1 MKKKMCSL
9 LVISSFLLSAT
20 FAAAG
25 SLDENHIKLKVNGAY
40 LIYSKG
46 ELPFVDKNNRTLIPL
61 RVIADFINGKTTW
74 DSKAKSVQIEAK
86 DFKLKAVLNE
96 KGATINGKKIASD
109 TSLTL
114 KNGTTLVP
122 AKWIAE
128 GLGASLK
135 WDEKNKIISL
145 DDNRFFQAGPLER
158 MNNEEHKESSMDT
171 QIVPQSI
178 GYQTVEGEEQ
188 LKITLKNLSTSTYT
202 SQQIQDHLLVY
213 IDPNHFIEEGT
224 NGNTNSDRSGLRL
237 IDEIKPN
244 KTYAYTLPVG
254 RLDQKQLQTDV
265 PQYAFVRY
273 FIYR

>member
-1 MKKKMCSL
+1 MKKILCSL
-9 LVISSFLLSAT
+9 LVISSVLLSVTSAT
-20 FAAAG
+20 AG
-25 SLDENHIKLKVNGAY
+25 SLNEDHIKLKVNGAY

-46 ELPFVDKNNRTLIPL
+46 EMPFVDKNSRILLPL
-61 RVIADFINGKTTW
+61 RVIADLINGKITW

-86 DFKLKAVLNE
+86 DFELTAVLNE

-122 AKWIAE
+122 AKWIAD
-128 GLGASLK
+128 GLGVSLK
-135 WDEKNKIISL
+135 WDAKNKIISL

-158 MNNEEHKESSMDT
+158 MNNEWNKESSIDP
-171 QIVPQSI
+171 QIAPQSI
-178 GYQTVEGEEQ
+178 GYQTVEGVEQ
-188 LKITLKNLSTSTYT
+188 LKITMKNLSTSTYT

-213 IDPNHFIEEGT
+213 IDPNHFIEEGI
-224 NGNTNSDRSGLRL
+224 NGMTNSDRSGLRL

-244 KTYAYTLPVG
+244 KTYTYTLPVG
-254 RLDQKQLQTDV
+254 RLDQKQLKTDV

-273 FIYR
+273 FIYK